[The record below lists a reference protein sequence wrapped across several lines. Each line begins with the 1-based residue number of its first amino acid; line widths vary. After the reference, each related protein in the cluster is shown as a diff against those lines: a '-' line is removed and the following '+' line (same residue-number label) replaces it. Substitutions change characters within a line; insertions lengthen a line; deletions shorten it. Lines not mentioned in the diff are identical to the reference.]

1 MKPIRI
7 AQPPITLSN
16 QVKPP
21 INKHNATTSFADVL
35 AKVEQQLKV
44 SKHASE
50 RMMQRQIKISDAE
63 WQKINEKLTLAKQKN
78 VNDALFLTENA
89 ALIVNVKNSTVVTVM
104 NRQEAGNQIFTNI
117 DGAIII

>member
-16 QVKPP
+16 QFKQP
-21 INKHNATTSFADVL
+21 ISKKTTNQSFADVL
-35 AKVEQQLKV
+35 AKTEQLKV
-44 SKHASE
+44 SKHASD

-63 WQKINEKLTLAKQKN
+63 WQKIDEKLILAKQKGL
-78 VNDALFLTENA
+78 NDSLFLTENA

-104 NRQEAGNQIFTNI
+104 NRQEASEQIFTNI
-117 DGAIII
+117 NGAIII